1 MSTEPT
7 LPPWQFD
14 AYLVRGG
21 GNPGEPY
28 TVAHCWVGPFAPPQA
43 IARENAR
50 LIVRAVNAHAAL
62 VDACEAALEALT
74 GPDGAGYQRDVAARL
89 RAALALAKGET
100 A

>member
-62 VDACEAALEALT
+62 VECLAEVLRWLRSPPGKRSAQAMVERT
-74 GPDGAGYQRDVAARL
+74 IVAVMA
-89 RAALALAKGET
+89 ET
-100 A
+100 MGG